1 MFIYVVGE
9 DTYGEFRPLIAFDD
23 EEEAEEYVDE
33 RSDLRVFNVP
43 RVTKT
48 IEIINQFRGE

>member
-9 DTYGEFRPLIAFDD
+9 DTYGEFRPLVAFEDK
-23 EEEAEEYVDE
+23 EEAEEYADE

-43 RVTKT
+43 RVPKT

>member
-9 DTYGEFRPLIAFDD
+9 DTYGEFRPLVAFEDK
-23 EEEAEEYVDE
+23 EEAEEYAAE
-33 RSDLRVFNVP
+33 RDDFRVFNVH
-43 RVTKT
+43 RVPKT